1 MTDDTRS
8 DDDRMLEQALAALP
22 APELPPELAARLDAI
37 PERGVVR
44 RFPVRAWRVSALGW
58 AAAAAIGLFIGTQ
71 WPGEETESMATGDA
85 SAESAPV
92 ATTNETN
99 DELDDASDADDLAL
113 ATGSFTEF
121 GEEP

>member
-1 MTDDTRS
+1 MTDGTRP
-8 DDDRMLEQALAALP
+8 DDDRMFEQALAALP
-22 APELPPELAARLDAI
+22 EPKLPPELAARLDAI

-44 RFPVRAWRVSALGW
+44 RFPLKAWRVSAFGW

-71 WPGEETESMATGDA
+71 WTGDEIESVATGDA
-85 SAESAPV
+85 AVESAPI

-99 DELDDASDADDLAL
+99 DELDDGSEVDDLAL